1 MSKRWRP
8 TCNRQR
14 LAAFPPCVSCKAFV
28 AAYWRPSSIPLFL
41 HSSSA
46 GWTTATV
53 SWSTCLSLTSSTSSQ
68 STKPQQGSFSTRDV
82 VTTSSTRSS
91 VSPTCRTVAGSGP
104 PPLNSLTFWSVGG
117 RAFPV
122 ARGVDPMCFPGSGPT
137 HFFRSWVRI
146 GIGPTHFLRWIVN
159 NCVCIYI
166 DKSQMSFIELC
177 KTLTKNSGLRAVN
190 SFLRL
195 QGLFS
200 CFSKH
205 CFVTAEFKI
214 VISPADC
221 GVWTHTELRPCL
233 LLEPAKRCYIGLVAV
248 GVQKQAEDIR
258 VPPLLRNCLT
268 VNYIS
273 VS

>member
-1 MSKRWRP
+1 MSLNASLK
-8 TCNRQR
+8 T
-14 LAAFPPCVSCKAFV
+14 LFSGDCVSDAVC
-28 AAYWRPSSIPLFL
+28 
-41 HSSSA
+41 
-46 GWTTATV
+46 G
-53 SWSTCLSLTSSTSSQ
+53 C
-68 STKPQQGSFSTRDV
+68 
-82 VTTSSTRSS
+82 
-91 VSPTCRTVAGSGP
+91 CTVAGSGP
-104 PPLNSLTFWSVGG
+104 PPLNSLTVWSVGA

-122 ARGVDPMCFPGSGPT
+122 ARGVDPMCFSGS
-137 HFFRSWVRI
+137 
-146 GIGPTHFLRWIVN
+146 GPTHFLRWIVN
-159 NCVCIYI
+159 NGVCIQHYI

-195 QGLFS
+195 RGLLS

-221 GVWTHTELRPCL
+221 GVWTQPHFYTELRPCL

>member
-1 MSKRWRP
+1 
-8 TCNRQR
+8 
-14 LAAFPPCVSCKAFV
+14 
-28 AAYWRPSSIPLFL
+28 
-41 HSSSA
+41 
-46 GWTTATV
+46 
-53 SWSTCLSLTSSTSSQ
+53 
-68 STKPQQGSFSTRDV
+68 
-82 VTTSSTRSS
+82 
-91 VSPTCRTVAGSGP
+91 
-104 PPLNSLTFWSVGG
+104 
-117 RAFPV
+117 
-122 ARGVDPMCFPGSGPT
+122 
-137 HFFRSWVRI
+137 
-146 GIGPTHFLRWIVN
+146 
-159 NCVCIYI
+159 
-166 DKSQMSFIELC
+166 MSFIELC

-214 VISPADC
+214 VI
-221 GVWTHTELRPCL
+221 WTHTELRPCL